1 MSLKDYDPCSSC
13 KLKKDGVKCLMGQKT
28 MCSTFLMFDYLKK
41 ELQRG
46 SESIP
51 TEFLVEILQARGW
64 HGELKHTEIVNI

>member
-13 KLKKDGVKCLMGQKT
+13 KLKKDGIKCLARSKM
-28 MCSTFLMFDYLKK
+28 MCPTFEMIYYLKE
-41 ELQRG
+41 ELQRD
-46 SESIP
+46 SKRVP